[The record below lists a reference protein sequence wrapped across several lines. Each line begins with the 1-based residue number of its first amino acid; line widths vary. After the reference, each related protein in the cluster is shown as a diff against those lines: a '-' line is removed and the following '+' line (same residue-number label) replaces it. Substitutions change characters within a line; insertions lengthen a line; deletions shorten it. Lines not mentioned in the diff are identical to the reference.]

1 MKTID
6 TLLLKT
12 VFHPQAVQMV
22 NNTFPNHSKVRKA
35 QLAEKMCR
43 EMIDTYIDALNKK

>member
-6 TLLLKT
+6 TTLLQT
-12 VFHPQAVQMV
+12 VFYPQAGQMV

-35 QLAEKMCR
+35 QLADKMCQ
-43 EMIDTYIDALNKK
+43 EMIDTYIDALKKK